1 VAYVLVT
8 TPDPLAIREVLYFA
22 ERLRQLRM
30 RRDAFVVNRVNP
42 RGGDLPSEAEIVEAV
57 RARGLQLGDDAPARL
72 RKAAEDEGQLG
83 RQDSLHLIAL
93 DGALDDEPEGVGT
106 LRVDVPAFAYDIH
119 DLERLVQIADVLAPM
134 P

>member
-1 VAYVLVT
+1 
-8 TPDPLAIREVLYFA
+8 
-22 ERLRQLRM
+22 
-30 RRDAFVVNRVNP
+30 
-42 RGGDLPSEAEIVEAV
+42 LPSEAEIVEAV

-93 DGALDDEPEGVGT
+93 DGALDDEPEGGGT

-119 DLERLVQIADVLAPM
+119 DLERLVQIADVLAPA